1 MTHTA
6 PELLTKAAA
15 IMTQRGAQYDKPE
28 GERSMAATVAAFNA
42 ITAIG
47 LTEPQGWLLMALPKM
62 VRDNQ
67 REAPHQ
73 DSCEDLIA
81 YAALYGEARM
91 AQVLVPDMP
100 GLDMDAM
107 HNSRRGAA

>member
-1 MTHTA
+1 MTHSA
-6 PELLTKAAA
+6 PELLNKAAA

-28 GERSMAATVAAFNA
+28 GERSMAATVAAFNI
-42 ITAIG
+42 ITGKDLAVAH
-47 LTEPQGWLLMALPKM
+47 GWLLQALLKM

-67 REAPHQ
+67 RPTPHQ

-91 AQVLVPDMP
+91 AQVLVPGMTE
-100 GLDMDAM
+100 LDMVIC
-107 HNSRRGAA
+107 NSRRGAA

>member
-6 PELLTKAAA
+6 AGLLDKAAA
-15 IMTQRGAQYDKPE
+15 IMAQRAAQYDKPE

-42 ITAIG
+42 ITSIG
-47 LTEPQGWLLMALPKM
+47 LTAPQGWLLMALLKM
-62 VRDNQ
+62 VRENQ

-81 YAALYGEARM
+81 YCALYAEARLADAPIDNN
-91 AQVLVPDMP
+91 AQS
-100 GLDMDAM
+100 AM
-107 HNSRRGAA
+107 RYHQDKTQ